1 MIKICI
7 SVTSHALDPL
17 PLSQTVTPSRT
28 PSPSSVTYFMDGPT
42 IHICIHTS
50 IHTYKQTY
58 THTYIHT
65 YVHTYIHTNTYLLL
79 FGRLKKL
86 EIVVDFQ
93 FASFSKKSTTTGGI
107 KSLK

>member
-1 MIKICI
+1 MLL
-7 SVTSHALDPL
+7 TPF
-17 PLSQTVTPSRT
+17 PLSQTITPSRT
-28 PSPSSVTYFMDGPT
+28 PSPLSMTYFMEGPT
-42 IHICIHTS
+42 IHTYIH

-65 YVHTYIHTNTYLLL
+65 YIYTYIHTYIRTSIHTNTYLLL

>member
-1 MIKICI
+1 MLL
-7 SVTSHALDPL
+7 TPL
-17 PLSQTVTPSRT
+17 PCHKLSHLLGPPIPLERDVLYGRPHN
-28 PSPSSVTYFMDGPT
+28 TY
-42 IHICIHTS
+42 
-50 IHTYKQTY
+50 IHTYIHPYIQTNI
-58 THTYIHT
+58 HTYIHT
-65 YVHTYIHTNTYLLL
+65 YIRTYIHTYIHTNTYLLL

>member
-1 MIKICI
+1 MLL
-7 SVTSHALDPL
+7 TPF
-17 PLSQTVTPSRT
+17 PLSQTITPSRT
-28 PSPSSVTYFMDGPT
+28 PSPLSMTYFMDGPT
-42 IHICIHTS
+42 IHIYIH

-58 THTYIHT
+58 IHTYIHI
-65 YVHTYIHTNTYLLL
+65 YIHTYIRTSIHTNTYLLL

>member
-7 SVTSHALDPL
+7 SVTSHALDPPVTNYHTFLDPL
-17 PLSQTVTPSRT
+17 PLESDVLYGRP
-28 PSPSSVTYFMDGPT
+28 
-42 IHICIHTS
+42 HN
-50 IHTYKQTY
+50 
-58 THTYIHT
+58 TYIHT
-65 YVHTYIHTNTYLLL
+65 YIHPYIQTNIHTYIYTYIRTYIHTNTYLLL

-93 FASFSKKSTTTGGI
+93 CASFSKKSTTTGGI

>member
-7 SVTSHALDPL
+7 SVTSHALDPS

-28 PSPSSVTYFMDGPT
+28 PSPIERDVLYGRPT
-42 IHICIHTS
+42 IHIYIHTS
-50 IHTYKQTY
+50 IHTYIQTN
-58 THTYIHT
+58 IQ
-65 YVHTYIHTNTYLLL
+65 TYIHTNTYLLL

>member
-7 SVTSHALDPL
+7 SVTSHALDHL

-28 PSPSSVTYFMDGPT
+28 PCPSSVTYFMDGPA
-42 IHICIHTS
+42 IHIYIHPS
-50 IHTYKQTY
+50 IHTNKH
-58 THTYIHT
+58 THINTYIR
-65 YVHTYIHTNTYLLL
+65 TYIHTNTYLLL